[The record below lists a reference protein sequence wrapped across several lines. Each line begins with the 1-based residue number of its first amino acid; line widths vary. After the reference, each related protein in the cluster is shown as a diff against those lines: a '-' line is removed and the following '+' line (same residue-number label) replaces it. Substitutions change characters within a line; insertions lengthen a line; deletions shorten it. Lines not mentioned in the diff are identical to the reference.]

1 VRREE
6 RTERRG
12 RKSSQPSQGDRR
24 GINSRKEELGTRK
37 KKPFSKRNRSSS
49 SGSDMDQDQQR
60 TRKTKK

>member
-1 VRREE
+1 LKALIVE
-6 RTERRG
+6 
-12 RKSSQPSQGDRR
+12 SQPSQGDRR

-37 KKPFSKRNRSSS
+37 KKPFNKRNRSSS